1 LTPRLLLDTHIVL
14 WLDSG
19 DAHLRPETRATLET
33 CWRAGGTLLVS
44 AVTAW
49 EIALLSDLRRIKLD
63 LPAADW
69 IERFLGRPGVEAVP
83 LSWRATCGAYGLKD
97 LEHRDP
103 ADRMLIATAIEL
115 KCPLVSYDKR
125 ITEFAL
131 AFGAQYRFS
140 LSGPVTDRF

>member
-1 LTPRLLLDTHIVL
+1 MLARR
-14 WLDSG
+14 
-19 DAHLRPETRATLET
+19 DA
-33 CWRAGGTLLVS
+33 LLVS
-44 AVTAW
+44 ATAAW
-49 EIALLSDLRRIKLD
+49 DIALLSDLRRIKLD

-69 IERFLGRPGVEAVP
+69 IERFLGRPGIEEVP
-83 LSWRATCGAYGLKD
+83 LSWRAACGAYGLKD

-131 AFGAQYRFS
+131 AFRAQYRFS
-140 LSGPVTDRF
+140 LAGPVSDRL

>member
-1 LTPRLLLDTHIVL
+1 LTGRLLLDTHIVL
-14 WLDSG
+14 WSGSG
-19 DAHLRPETRATLET
+19 DAHLRETLVTLET
-33 CWRAGGTLLVS
+33 CWRAGGTMLVR

-69 IERFLGRPGVEAVP
+69 IERFLGRPGVEAIP
-83 LSWRATCGAYGLKD
+83 LSWRAACGAYGLKD
-97 LEHRDP
+97 LEQRDP
-103 ADRMLIATAIEL
+103 VDRMLIATAIEL
-115 KCPLVSYDKR
+115 KCPLVTYDQR

-140 LSGPVTDRF
+140 LSGHVTDRF

>member
-1 LTPRLLLDTHIVL
+1 MTGQLLLDTHIVL

-83 LSWRATCGAYGLKD
+83 LSWRAACDAYRLKD
-97 LEHRDP
+97 FMHRDP

-131 AFGAQYRFS
+131 AFGPQYRFS
-140 LSGPVTDRF
+140 LSGAVTDRF

>member
-1 LTPRLLLDTHIVL
+1 MTGRLLLDTHIVL

-19 DAHLRPETRATLET
+19 DAHLRPETRAPLET

-69 IERFLGRPGVEAVP
+69 IERFLARPGIEAVP
-83 LSWRATCGAYGLKD
+83 LSWRAACGAYGLKD

-115 KCPLVSYDKR
+115 QCPLVSYDRR

-140 LSGPVTDRF
+140 LSGPVMDRF